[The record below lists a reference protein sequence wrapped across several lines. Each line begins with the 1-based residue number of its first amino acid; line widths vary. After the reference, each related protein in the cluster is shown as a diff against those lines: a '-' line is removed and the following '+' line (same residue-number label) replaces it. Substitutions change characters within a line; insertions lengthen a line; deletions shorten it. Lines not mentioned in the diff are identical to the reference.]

1 MRSWS
6 FRDMIK
12 FLESQGFELFKESGS
27 SRTYKGVING
37 QIRLVGIHYHR
48 GGDDIKPGTLR
59 SIIRQSGIPKKD
71 FE

>member
-6 FRDMIK
+6 FRDMIR
-12 FLESQGFELFKESGS
+12 FLESRGFELFRQSGS
-27 SRTYKGVING
+27 ARTYKGMIKG
-37 QIRLVGIHYHR
+37 QIRVVTIHYHR

-71 FE
+71 FD